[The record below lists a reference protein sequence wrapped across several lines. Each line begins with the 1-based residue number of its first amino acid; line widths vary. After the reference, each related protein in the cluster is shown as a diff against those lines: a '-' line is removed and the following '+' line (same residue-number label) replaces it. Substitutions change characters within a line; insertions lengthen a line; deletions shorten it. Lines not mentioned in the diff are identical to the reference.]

1 MAFVVSKLENDLKK
15 VFSDMKDAGENV
27 TVDMFTDGIAQACAD
42 FVQTG
47 SVTTVD
53 TGTIPAGTFTGSGTG
68 QITVQAS
75 LLKSALDIACNAMS
89 SMPEGGDD
97 VLANALGSGMF
108 AMSGA
113 AVVDTNIV
121 GTVVSPSGVPSPIS
135 GTGKGVIVCV
145 QAPLVSSITSCF
157 SLMKQNAGNE
167 GFDGDSYFASELSK
181 AVLTYWTSGTIT
193 VNGLA
198 PLVGSVGSGTVA

>member
-1 MAFVVSKLENDLKK
+1 MAFVVTKLENDLKK

-27 TVDMFTDGIAQACAD
+27 TIDMFTNGIAQSCAD

-53 TGTIPAGTFTGSGTG
+53 AGAIPAGAFTGSGTG

-75 LLKSALDIACNAMS
+75 LLKSALDIACNAMAG
-89 SMPEGGDD
+89 MTEGGDD

-108 AMSGA
+108 AMSSA

-135 GTGKGVIVCV
+135 GTGKGMIVCV
-145 QAPLVSSITSCF
+145 QASLVASMQACF
-157 SLMKQNAGNE
+157 NVMKQNAGNDQ
-167 GFDGDSYFASELSK
+167 FDGNSHFASELSK

>member
-27 TVDMFTDGIAQACAD
+27 TIDMFTNGIAQACAD

-53 TGTIPAGTFTGSGTG
+53 AGAIPAGAFTGSGTG

-75 LLKSALDIACNAMS
+75 LLKSALDIACNAMAG
-89 SMPEGGDD
+89 MPEGGDD

-167 GFDGDSYFASELSK
+167 EFDGDSYFASELSK
-181 AVLTYWTSGTIT
+181 AVLAYWTSGTIT

>member
-1 MAFVVSKLENDLKK
+1 MAFVVTKLENDLKK

-27 TVDMFTDGIAQACAD
+27 TVDMFTNGIAQACAD

-53 TGTIPAGTFTGSGTG
+53 VGAIPAGTFTGSGTG

-135 GTGKGVIVCV
+135 GTGKGTIVCV

-167 GFDGDSYFASELSK
+167 GFDGDSYFASELAK
-181 AVLTYWTSGTIT
+181 AVLSYWTSGTIT

>member
-1 MAFVVSKLENDLKK
+1 MAFVVTKLENDLKK

-53 TGTIPAGTFTGSGTG
+53 AGAIPAGAFTGSGTG

-75 LLKSALDIACNAMS
+75 LLKSALDIACNAMAG
-89 SMPEGGDD
+89 MPEGGDD

-135 GTGKGVIVCV
+135 GTGKGTIVCV

-167 GFDGDSYFASELSK
+167 EFDGDSYFASELSK
-181 AVLTYWTSGTIT
+181 AVLAYWTSGTIT

>member
-1 MAFVVSKLENDLKK
+1 MAFVVTKLENDLKK

-53 TGTIPAGTFTGSGTG
+53 VGTIPAGTFTGSGTG

-75 LLKSALDIACNAMS
+75 LLKSTLDIACNAMS

-135 GTGKGVIVCV
+135 GTGKGTIVCV
-145 QAPLVSSITSCF
+145 QASLVSSITSCF

-167 GFDGDSYFASELSK
+167 EFDGDSYFASELSK
-181 AVLTYWTSGTIT
+181 AVLAYWTSGTIT

>member
-1 MAFVVSKLENDLKK
+1 MAFVVTKLENDLKK

-53 TGTIPAGTFTGSGTG
+53 VGTIPAGTFTGSGTG

-75 LLKSALDIACNAMS
+75 LLKSALDIACNAMAG
-89 SMPEGGDD
+89 MPEGGDD

-108 AMSGA
+108 AMSSA

-135 GTGKGVIVCV
+135 GTGKGTIVCV

-167 GFDGDSYFASELSK
+167 EFDGDAHFASELAK

>member
-1 MAFVVSKLENDLKK
+1 MAFVVTKLENDLKK

-27 TVDMFTDGIAQACAD
+27 TIDMFTNGIAQACAD

-53 TGTIPAGTFTGSGTG
+53 VGAIPAGTFTGSGTG

-89 SMPEGGDD
+89 SMPEGGDN

-108 AMSGA
+108 AMSSA

-135 GTGKGVIVCV
+135 GTGKGTIVCV

-167 GFDGDSYFASELSK
+167 EFDGDAHFASELSK
-181 AVLTYWTSGTIT
+181 AVLTYWTSGVIT